1 MYCNVILILTTYGS
15 PRGSKARKAKVAP
28 QPKKTK
34 AKRPYRGKHAS
45 GVPLAWAAIPAKY
58 ITEYIKGKQT
68 PNRAGTLARA
78 ALEQAKTTMKGT
90 RVTKHAREELAKW
103 LDGFATYIVSHIS
116 RGKTVQQALA
126 SYVDTHQQYCIV

>member
-1 MYCNVILILTTYGS
+1 MCTNITLIPTTYRS
-15 PRGSKARKAKVAP
+15 PRGPKAP

-68 PNRAGTLARA
+68 LNRAGRLARA
-78 ALEQAKTTMKGT
+78 ALG
-90 RVTKHAREELAKW
+90 RPR
-103 LDGFATYIVSHIS
+103 
-116 RGKTVQQALA
+116 QQ
-126 SYVDTHQQYCIV
+126 